1 MKMSLITK
9 LYAVMFVTIGL
20 LFMGCGEHDHD
31 HDHNHD
37 HDHDHDHGKPEETSS
52 SDDNYPLKTCLVT
65 DEELTSMGK
74 PYVKV
79 WNGTTIKLCCEG
91 CMEDFEK
98 EPKKFLAKL
107 ESAKKEEVPT
117 QAPAKE

>member
-1 MKMSLITK
+1 MEFITK
-9 LYAVMFVTIGL
+9 LYATTFVAAGL
-20 LFMGCGEHDHD
+20 IITGCG
-31 HDHNHD
+31 D
-37 HDHDHDHGKPEETSS
+37 HDHDHDHGKPEKTSPS
-52 SDDNYPLKTCLVT
+52 GDNYPLKTCLVT

-74 PYVKV
+74 PFVKV

-107 ESAKKEEVPT
+107 ENTKIEN
-117 QAPAKE
+117 

>member
-1 MKMSLITK
+1 MGFMTK
-9 LYAVMFVTIGL
+9 LYATIFVAAGL
-20 LFMGCGEHDHD
+20 IITGCGDHG
-31 HDHNHD
+31 
-37 HDHDHDHGKPEETSS
+37 HDHGHDRGKPEKTSS

-74 PYVKV
+74 PFVKV

-107 ESAKKEEVPT
+107 ENTKIED
-117 QAPAKE
+117 

>member
-1 MKMSLITK
+1 MRLITK
-9 LYAVMFVTIGL
+9 LYATIFVAAGL
-20 LFMGCGEHDHD
+20 ITMGCGG
-31 HDHNHD
+31 HD
-37 HDHDHDHGKPEETSS
+37 HDHDHDHGHDHDHDHDHEKPEKTSS
-52 SDDNYPLKTCLVT
+52 SNEGYPLKTCLVT

-74 PYVKV
+74 PFVKV

-107 ESAKKEEVPT
+107 ENANKEAAPPE
-117 QAPAKE
+117 APAKE

>member
-1 MKMSLITK
+1 MRLITK
-9 LYAVMFVTIGL
+9 LYATIFVAAGL
-20 LFMGCGEHDHD
+20 ITMGCGGHEHDHD
-31 HDHNHD
+31 HDHGHD
-37 HDHDHDHGKPEETSS
+37 HEKPEKTSS
-52 SDDNYPLKTCLVT
+52 SNEGYPLKTCLVT

-74 PYVKV
+74 PFVKV

-107 ESAKKEEVPT
+107 ENANKEAAPPE
-117 QAPAKE
+117 APAKE